1 MQSASTRPSSIVGV
15 VVCCLLIGWIS
26 CVSAAGGVVG
36 LAASKH
42 AHPREAAPVTTPD
55 LPVDWVTRHA
65 LLVVATQG
73 ILAMGALFSAIG
85 VWMRSPVARIAA
97 IVTMS
102 ACAASWVLSGLL
114 ATNLPLPPDTPA
126 AVRVFA
132 AGAAI
137 AVSVFWGVV
146 AALPAW
152 LLTRSD
158 AVTWF
163 RGDGGITTR

>member
-1 MQSASTRPSSIVGV
+1 M
-15 VVCCLLIGWIS
+15 CCLLIGSIS
-26 CVSAAGGVVG
+26 CVSAASGVVG
-36 LAASKH
+36 LAASEH
-42 AHPREAAPVTTPD
+42 VHPRDGSPLTTPGQ
-55 LPVDWVTRHA
+55 PVDWVTRHA

-85 VWMRSPVARIAA
+85 VWMRSSVARIVA

-102 ACAASWVLSGLL
+102 ACAASWVLSGLF

-132 AGAAI
+132 AGAVI
-137 AVSVFWGVV
+137 GVSVFWGFV

-152 LLTRSD
+152 LLTRRE
-158 AVTWF
+158 AVNWF
-163 RGDGGITTR
+163 RGGGGITTR